1 MRREAPLRRR
11 RTPDEEIFALVLRR
25 WQSLPSE
32 LERARFFLGVLADE
46 RFADLLPFM
55 VDAALRQL
63 DQKGTARA
71 GGPRH
76 KISDAK
82 ERKIGAEFWA
92 AMGDWEK
99 KHPGAS
105 GLRDA
110 QRAWR
115 FAVGRAHTR
124 TGADPKT
131 IKQRLPD
138 PLEKARDRGEALAQA
153 LRERSP
159 RK

>member
-1 MRREAPLRRR
+1 VRKR

-25 WQSLPSE
+25 WQSLTSE
-32 LERARFFLGVLADE
+32 LEKARFFLSVLGDE

-55 VDAALRQL
+55 VQAALKQL
-63 DQKGTARA
+63 DEKQPGRI
-71 GGPRH
+71 GGSRS
-76 KISDAK
+76 KISTAK
-82 ERKIGAEFWA
+82 ARRIGEEFWTA
-92 AMGDWEK
+92 VGEWEK
-99 KHPGAS
+99 KHPGAA
-105 GLRDA
+105 GLQDA

-115 FAVGRAHTR
+115 FAVGKAHAR

-131 IKQRLPD
+131 IKRRFPD
-138 PLEKARDRGEALAQA
+138 PLEKARARGRALAQA

>member
-1 MRREAPLRRR
+1 MRKR
-11 RTPDEEIFALVLRR
+11 RTPNEEIFALVLRR

-32 LERARFFLGVLADE
+32 LEKARFFLSVLGDE

-55 VDAALRQL
+55 VDAALKQL
-63 DQKGTARA
+63 DEKLVRPVGRSRSKITEAKARRIGEEFSA
-71 GGPRH
+71 
-76 KISDAK
+76 AVAEW
-82 ERKIGAEFWA
+82 ER
-92 AMGDWEK
+92 

-105 GLRDA
+105 GLEDA

-115 FAVGRAHTR
+115 FAVGRAHAR

-131 IKQRLPD
+131 IKRRFPD
-138 PLEKARDRGEALAQA
+138 PLEKARDRGHALVQA

-159 RK
+159 TR

>member
-1 MRREAPLRRR
+1 VRKR
-11 RTPDEEIFALVLRR
+11 RTPNEEIFALVLRR

-32 LERARFFLGVLADE
+32 LEKARFFLSVLGDE

-55 VDAALRQL
+55 VDAALAQL
-63 DQKGTARA
+63 EGKLA
-71 GGPRH
+71 PRVGRSRS
-76 KISDAK
+76 KISETK
-82 ERKIGAEFWA
+82 VRRITEEFSA
-92 AMGDWEK
+92 AVEEWEK

-105 GLRDA
+105 GLEDA

-131 IKQRLPD
+131 IKRRFPD
-138 PLEKARDRGEALAQA
+138 PLEKARDRGRALTQA

>member
-1 MRREAPLRRR
+1 M
-11 RTPDEEIFALVLRR
+11 
-25 WQSLPSE
+25 
-32 LERARFFLGVLADE
+32 LADE

-55 VDAALRQL
+55 VDAALKQL
-63 DQKGTARA
+63 DQKALRTGASRS
-71 GGPRH
+71 
-76 KISDAK
+76 KISEAK

-92 AMGDWEK
+92 AVGDWEK

-110 QRAWR
+110 QNAWR
-115 FAVGRAHTR
+115 FAVGKAHTK

-131 IKQRLPD
+131 IKRRFPD
-138 PLEKARDRGEALAQA
+138 PLEKARDRGRALAQA

-159 RK
+159 KK

>member
-1 MRREAPLRRR
+1 MRRR
-11 RTPDEEIFALVLRR
+11 RTPNEEIFALVLRR

-32 LERARFFLGVLADE
+32 LEKARFFLAVLADE

-55 VDAALRQL
+55 VDAALKQL
-63 DQKGTARA
+63 DPKALRTGASRS
-71 GGPRH
+71 
-76 KISDAK
+76 KLSEAK

-92 AMGDWEK
+92 AVGEWEK

-110 QRAWR
+110 QTAWR
-115 FAVGRAHTR
+115 FAVGKAHTR

-131 IKQRLPD
+131 IKRRFPD
-138 PLEKARDRGEALAQA
+138 PLEKARDRGRALAQA

-159 RK
+159 KK

>member
-1 MRREAPLRRR
+1 MRKR
-11 RTPDEEIFALVLRR
+11 RTPNEEIFALVLRR

-32 LERARFFLGVLADE
+32 LERARFFLAVLGDE

-55 VDAALRQL
+55 VDAALEQL
-63 DQKGTARA
+63 DEKQAGRTGRARS
-71 GGPRH
+71 
-76 KISDAK
+76 KISQAK
-82 ERKIGAEFWA
+82 ATRIAEEFSA
-92 AMGDWEK
+92 AMGEWEK

-105 GLRDA
+105 GLEDA

-131 IKQRLPD
+131 IKRRFPD
-138 PLEKARDRGEALAQA
+138 PLEKARDRGRALAQA